1 MLVNALE
8 SCAGKVEMRKGNTT
22 DKNAQFFTKLILHV
36 HVFQYTCL
44 TPEHPKYF

>member
-22 DKNAQFFTKLILHV
+22 DKNAVFYKINITCTCISIHV
-36 HVFQYTCL
+36 SV
-44 TPEHPKYF
+44 